1 VPARRI
7 LSLWFPRLAAE
18 RWLRAEPELGAGALA
33 VVAAERGALVLASL
47 GAEAEAAG
55 LRRGMGL
62 ADARAVLPELAT
74 RPADPLREARFLAGL
89 ARWAGR
95 LSPWVAADGDDGLM
109 LDVTGCARIFGGE
122 EGLVAVA
129 EEGLAALGL
138 TVRAGLA
145 DTVGAAWAV
154 ARHCGRGEDAAPV
167 GDAIDQEVRATRSR
181 AARRAGR
188 PARVEAGA
196 VIVPPGAGRAAL
208 GPLPVAALRVGP
220 EAVAALA
227 GLGLRRIEEVALVP
241 RAQLARR
248 LGIAVVRRLDQAL
261 GHEPEPVAAARP
273 GPGLALRLT
282 CPEPLGLAA
291 DLAAGL
297 GRLAEALAAR
307 LKAAGMGARRV
318 RAVLERVDGGAAILE
333 AGYARPV
340 DEARAIMG
348 VLGLKLDGLKL
359 DGPDAGFGYE
369 VLRLAA
375 EEAEP
380 RALPRPRAGR
390 AESEGAADLI
400 GRLGARIGL
409 DALVRLTPGE
419 SHLPEKADI
428 EVAAAFAPAPEGWPR
443 RVPPRPLV
451 LFPPEPVT
459 PEDEAGDAGRP
470 PGAFRWRRR
479 RLVRVAA
486 LGPERIAP
494 EWWLDDPAWRSGTR
508 SYWRVET
515 EEGLRL
521 WLFEARGGEMPGGW
535 FVHGRFG

>member
-1 VPARRI
+1 MPARRI

-18 RWLRAEPELGAGALA
+18 RWLRAAPELGAGPFA

-62 ADARAVLPELAT
+62 ADARAVLPHLAT
-74 RPADPLREARFLAGL
+74 RPADPPREARFLAGL
-89 ARWAGR
+89 GRWAVR
-95 LSPWVAADGDDGLM
+95 LSPWVATDGDEGLV
-109 LDVTGCARIFGGE
+109 LDVTGCARLFGGE

-129 EEGLAALGL
+129 RDGLAALGL

-154 ARHCGRGEDAAPV
+154 ARHGGRDEDAAPV
-167 GDAIDQEVRATRSR
+167 GDAIDQEVHATRSR

-188 PARVEAGA
+188 PARVGAGA
-196 VIVPPGAGRAAL
+196 VIVPPGAGRAVL
-208 GPLPVAALRVGP
+208 GPLPVAALRIGP
-220 EAVAALA
+220 EAGAALA
-227 GLGLRRIEEVALVP
+227 GLGLRRIEDVAVLP

-248 LGIAVVRRLDQAL
+248 LGVAVVRRLDQAL

-273 GPGLALRLT
+273 GPALAVRLT

-291 DLAAGL
+291 DLGAGL

-318 RAVLERVDGGAAILE
+318 RAALERVDGGAAVLE

-340 DEARAIMG
+340 DEAPAIMA
-348 VLGLKLDGLKL
+348 VLGLKLDGL
-359 DGPDAGFGYE
+359 DAGFGFE

-375 EEAEP
+375 VETEP
-380 RALPRPRAGR
+380 RALPRRRGGR
-390 AESEGAADLI
+390 AESEAAADLI

-428 EVAAAFAPAPEGWPR
+428 EVAAAFAAAAEGWPR
-443 RVPPRPLV
+443 RPTPRPLA

-459 PEDEAGDAGRP
+459 PEDESRP
-470 PGAFRWRRR
+470 PAAFRWRRR
-479 RLVRVAA
+479 RLVRAA
-486 LGPERIAP
+486 AIGPERIAP

-515 EEGLRL
+515 DEGIRL